1 MNKAIYILLFL
12 YTVFNTYAK
21 SFKIEGKID
30 GLMPGDT
37 LYFEKISFPG
47 YKRTAAFKVIVKEPN
62 KFTYKGKQDHI
73 NLYSMTYRP
82 IKGKEP
88 ISDRWGISILIE
100 DGTTILKGNVN
111 QIYYANIKG
120 GLYTNDLLQQ
130 AIQHEMFLGK
140 GLGELYKL
148 ENEAD
153 LANDRVKKQMYKNQ
167 IYEYDS
173 IHDEEYKKISKL
185 YQEFYK
191 KYPSSPHTIIEL
203 LQRINNIS
211 YKTLLLKYEQLDEK
225 AKNSVYGIILKQEI
239 DKIATLQPGQMAPDF
254 NLKTVDGKTITL
266 SDFKDTYVLIYHWG
280 LCGGSFQLESSVT
293 KLYEKYKD
301 KLTIIGITDNLE
313 KINQTYHKTN
323 SDEKLFEV
331 DRKETLK
338 SMLSHPWLE
347 TEKIEENLKV
357 VSDYNLDSAGYPY
370 FVFIS
375 PDGKIIRK
383 GYHDAFH
390 DFKKILDTEFSEF

>member
-1 MNKAIYILLFL
+1 MNKIFYIFLFFCAIC
-12 YTVFNTYAK
+12 NSYAK
-21 SFKIEGKID
+21 SFKIQGNID

-88 ISDRWGISILIE
+88 ISDRRGLSMLIE
-100 DGTTILKGNVN
+100 DGTTILKGNAN
-111 QIYYANIKG
+111 QIYYTSIEG
-120 GLYTNDLLQQ
+120 GLYTNNLLQQ
-130 AIQHEMFLGK
+130 AMQLEMSLGK
-140 GLGELYKL
+140 GLAELYKL

-153 LANDRVKKQMYKNQ
+153 LANDSVKKQEYKNQ
-167 IYEYDS
+167 INMHDTVYDAEYR
-173 IHDEEYKKISKL
+173 EMSKL
-185 YQEFYK
+185 YHEFYK
-191 KYPSSPHTIIEL
+191 NFPSSPYTIVNSLE
-203 LQRINNIS
+203 RINSIP
-211 YKTLLLKYEQLDEK
+211 YKNLVSEYQKIDEK
-225 AKNSVYGIILKQEI
+225 DKNNYFVKILKQEI

-254 NLKTVDGKTITL
+254 SLKTVDGKIITL

-280 LCGGSFQLESSVT
+280 LCGGSFQLESSIT
-293 KLYEKYKD
+293 ELQEKYKD

-323 SDEKLFEV
+323 SGEKLFEI

-347 TEKIEENLKV
+347 SEKIEDNLKM

-375 PDGKIIRK
+375 PDGKIIKK
-383 GYHDAFH
+383 GFHNAFH
-390 DFKKILDTEFSEF
+390 ASKEVLDTEFSEL